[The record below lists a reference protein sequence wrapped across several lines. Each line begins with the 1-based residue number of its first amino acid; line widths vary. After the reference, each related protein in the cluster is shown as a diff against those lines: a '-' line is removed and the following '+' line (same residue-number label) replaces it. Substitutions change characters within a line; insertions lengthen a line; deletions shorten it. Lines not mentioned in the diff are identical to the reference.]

1 MRALVDDPIDELCER
16 LMAELTTTSTND
28 DDTVLLCL
36 RFSLG
41 HPLVLTVGEA
51 STNAIEHAYH
61 GRRPGVIDLSISDG
75 GDDALHVEVR
85 DHGRWR
91 EVVDRPGR
99 GYGAGSSVD

>member
-1 MRALVDDPIDELCER
+1 L
-16 LMAELTTTSTND
+16 
-28 DDTVLLCL
+28 
-36 RFSLG
+36 
-41 HPLVLTVGEA
+41 
-51 STNAIEHAYH
+51 TNAIEHAYH

-99 GYGAGSSVD
+99 GYGGKVIRGLSTGVQRQSGSEGTRLTFSLPIGETSER